1 MVSAHSPGWK
11 SLWLAAWMP
20 FALPAVPLAAATD
33 VTFSADGLRAH
44 VSSAS
49 TTHSSETTT
58 VTEQIL
64 TAKQLAVASIGAT
77 MATGDMPR
85 LRDALIRGLD
95 AGLTIS
101 ECKEILVQLYAY
113 AGFPRSLNALSQLMS
128 LLQER
133 EARSVHD
140 EPGREPGPVPS
151 GHALLELGTDNQTRL
166 VGAPVSGPL
175 FEFAPAIDQFL
186 KVHLFGDIF
195 ARDNL
200 DWAARELA
208 TVGALAAMPGLAPQ
222 LESHLKIS
230 MNVGLTAQQL
240 NQVASEL
247 RKRGD
252 QEAAERIVLA
262 LDKIGG

>member
-247 RKRGD
+247 IKRGD

>member
-1 MVSAHSPGWK
+1 MNSTKPGK
-11 SLWLAAWMP
+11 YRHARLGFLAG
-20 FALPAVPLAAATD
+20 LIVLASVA
-33 VTFSADGLRAH
+33 SAH

-49 TTHSSETTT
+49 TSHTSETQM
-58 VTEQIL
+58 VIEQTL
-64 TAKQLAVASIGAT
+64 TAKQLAVASIGAS

-85 LRDALIRGLD
+85 LRDALNRGLD

-101 ECKEILVQLYAY
+101 ESKEILIQLYAY
-113 AGFPRSLNALSQLMS
+113 AGFPRSLNALTLLMNV
-128 LLQER
+128 LQER
-133 EARSVHD
+133 EARGAHD

-151 GHALLELGTDNQTRL
+151 GHALLDLGTDNQTRL

-200 DWAARELA
+200 DWPARELA

-230 MNVGLTAQQL
+230 MKVGLTAPQL
-240 NQVASEL
+240 NQVASEF
-247 RKRGD
+247 KRCGD
-252 QEAAERIVLA
+252 QEAAERIVVA
-262 LDKIGG
+262 LEKIRG

>member
-1 MVSAHSPGWK
+1 MNSTQPSKYRYARLG
-11 SLWLAAWMP
+11 
-20 FALPAVPLAAATD
+20 PLA
-33 VTFSADGLRAH
+33 GLVVLASVLGAH

-49 TTHSSETTT
+49 TTHISETQT
-58 VTEQIL
+58 VTEQTL
-64 TAKQLAVASIGAT
+64 TAKQLAVAPIGAS

-85 LRDALIRGLD
+85 LRDALNRGLD

-101 ECKEILVQLYAY
+101 ESKEILVQLYAY
-113 AGFPRSLNALSQLMS
+113 AGFPRSLNSLSLLMS
-128 LLQER
+128 VLQER
-133 EARSVHD
+133 EARGVQD

-200 DWAARELA
+200 DWATRELA

-240 NQVASEL
+240 NQVASDL
-247 RKRGD
+247 KRHGD
-252 QEAAERIVLA
+252 QEAAERIVVTLE
-262 LDKIGG
+262 KIRG

>member
-1 MVSAHSPGWK
+1 MFSNHSLAWK
-11 SLWLAAWMP
+11 GLWLAAWMP
-20 FALPAVPLAAATD
+20 CALSAATD
-33 VTFSADGLRAH
+33 SAGPSTFN
-44 VSSAS
+44 SSYSFAS
-49 TTHSSETTT
+49 TTHNSETKM
-58 VTEQIL
+58 VTEQTL
-64 TAKQLAVASIGAT
+64 TAKQLAVASIGAS

-85 LRDALIRGLD
+85 LRDALNRGLD

-133 EARSVHD
+133 EARGVHD

-247 RKRGD
+247 KHRGD
-252 QEAAERIVLA
+252 QDAAERIVSA
-262 LDKIGG
+262 LEKIRG

>member
-1 MVSAHSPGWK
+1 MFIDRPPGWK
-11 SLWLAAWMP
+11 ALWFATLTP
-20 FALPAVPLAAATD
+20 FALLALPLAAATD
-33 VTFSADGLRAH
+33 L
-44 VSSAS
+44 
-49 TTHSSETTT
+49 EKKM
-58 VTEQIL
+58 VTEQTL
-64 TAKQLAVASIGAT
+64 TAKQLAVAPVGAS
-77 MATGDMPR
+77 MASGDMPR
-85 LRDALIRGLD
+85 LREALNRGLD

-128 LLQER
+128 VLQER
-133 EARSVHD
+133 ETRGTQD

-200 DWAARELA
+200 DWVARELA
-208 TVGALAAMPGLAPQ
+208 TVGALAAMPGLEAQ

-247 RKRGD
+247 KHRGD
-252 QEAAERIVLA
+252 QGAAERIVLA
-262 LDKIGG
+262 MEKIRG

>member
-1 MVSAHSPGWK
+1 MNSTQPSKYRYARLG
-11 SLWLAAWMP
+11 
-20 FALPAVPLAAATD
+20 PLA
-33 VTFSADGLRAH
+33 GLVVLASVLAAH

-49 TTHSSETTT
+49 TTHNSETTT
-58 VTEQIL
+58 VTEQTL
-64 TAKQLAVASIGAT
+64 TAKQLAVASIGAS

-85 LRDALIRGLD
+85 LRDALNRGLD

-133 EARSVHD
+133 EARGVHD

-151 GHALLELGTDNQTRL
+151 GHALLDLGTDNQTRL

-208 TVGALAAMPGLAPQ
+208 TVGALAAMSGLAPQ

-240 NQVASEL
+240 NQVAREL

>member
-1 MVSAHSPGWK
+1 MNSTQPSKYRYARLG
-11 SLWLAAWMP
+11 
-20 FALPAVPLAAATD
+20 PLA
-33 VTFSADGLRAH
+33 GLVVLASVLAAH

-49 TTHSSETTT
+49 TTHNSETTT
-58 VTEQIL
+58 VTEQTL
-64 TAKQLAVASIGAT
+64 TAKQLAVASIGAS

-85 LRDALIRGLD
+85 LRDALNRGLD

-133 EARSVHD
+133 EARGVHD

-151 GHALLELGTDNQTRL
+151 GHALLDLGTDNQTRL

-208 TVGALAAMPGLAPQ
+208 TVGALAAMSGLAPQ

>member
-49 TTHSSETTT
+49 TTHSSETTI

-64 TAKQLAVASIGAT
+64 TAKQLAVAPIGAT

-133 EARSVHD
+133 EARGVHD

-240 NQVASEL
+240 NQVASEFI
-247 RKRGD
+247 KRGD

>member
-1 MVSAHSPGWK
+1 MNSTQPSKYRYVRLG
-11 SLWLAAWMP
+11 SLAGLVVLASV
-20 FALPAVPLAAATD
+20 L
-33 VTFSADGLRAH
+33 GAH

-49 TTHSSETTT
+49 TTHNSETQT
-58 VTEQIL
+58 VTEQTL
-64 TAKQLAVASIGAT
+64 TAKQLAVAPIGAS

-85 LRDALIRGLD
+85 LRDALNRGLD

-101 ECKEILVQLYAY
+101 ESREILVQLYAY
-113 AGFPRSLNALSQLMS
+113 AGFPRSLNALSLLMS
-128 LLQER
+128 VLQER
-133 EARSVHD
+133 EARGVQD

-151 GHALLELGTDNQTRL
+151 GHALLDLGTDNQTRL

-208 TVGALAAMPGLAPQ
+208 TVGALAAMPGLASQ

-240 NQVASEL
+240 NQVANDL
-247 RKRGD
+247 KRHGD
-252 QEAAERIVLA
+252 QEAAERIVVTLE
-262 LDKIGG
+262 KIRG

>member
-1 MVSAHSPGWK
+1 MNSTQPSKYRYARLG
-11 SLWLAAWMP
+11 
-20 FALPAVPLAAATD
+20 PLA
-33 VTFSADGLRAH
+33 GLVVLASVLAAH

-49 TTHSSETTT
+49 TTHSSETTI

-64 TAKQLAVASIGAT
+64 TAKQLAVTSIGAT

-133 EARSVHD
+133 EARGVHD

-208 TVGALAAMPGLAPQ
+208 TVGALAAMSGLAPQ